1 MNKTVV
7 TAFVAAV
14 IVAVAAF
21 AYQSYKGTEQ
31 AAPAENAQAENM
43 NGISTSAGDAS
54 APTSAEAA
62 APAEYAAPAAD
73 ATAAAD
79 APAADA
85 AATTEAP
92 VAADAAPAVDAASA
106 PAAEGTTEAAPV
118 EGDDAHATEGEKAAH

>member
-54 APTSAEAA
+54 SPTSAEAA

-79 APAADA
+79 APAADS

-92 VAADAAPAVDAASA
+92 ADAAPAVDAASA

-118 EGDDAHATEGEKAAH
+118 EGDDAHAAEGEKAAH